1 MWGSAEVKE
10 KFVVAALVLTMA
22 TPLTEGQ
29 QAAQLPAG
37 PVPQQSI
44 PDAPKPQTPGI
55 GAVTPGRGTTST
67 STETTA
73 APTGTLPDDQFQQA
87 PVTDKLP
94 GRPEDSL
101 PDEDPGAAPDLP
113 TTPIGVEG
121 LPNGGTLRIGVN
133 YVEVPFTVKDSKG
146 RPVPGLTWRDVRVYE
161 NNVRQHIARFIVDP
175 VPMSMAVVVD
185 QSLEQHVMAT
195 VDNSLGALNA
205 AFAPYDEVAVFTY
218 NNGPREVTTFTGGTS
233 PRLIAAIDQAK
244 APGRDQYYYA
254 PGEALG
260 GPTGIKINDHAQD
273 NINPLISGGPGS
285 PTGVSTS
292 QVPREVHTLNDAIL
306 EAAKATT
313 KAGKGRR
320 RVVYVISDGKEYGS
334 VAKTKEVIK
343 YLQTNKVEVFATVV
357 GDSSLAGIGFLDR
370 IHLPLLPI
378 MRDNIL
384 PVYAN
389 ATGGQIYADYRQ
401 KAIENSF
408 AQITEAVRTQYVI
421 GYNSRESFLDSK
433 FRRIE
438 VKVMRPNLNVIAKS
452 GYYPSA
458 DDANRPAVPQKAVL
472 Q

>member
-1 MWGSAEVKE
+1 
-10 KFVVAALVLTMA
+10 MA
-22 TPLTEGQ
+22 TPWTGGQ
-29 QAAQLPAG
+29 QATPLPTG
-37 PVPQQSI
+37 PAPRQAI

-55 GAVTPGRGTTST
+55 GAVTPGQGTTST
-67 STETTA
+67 SSGTTA
-73 APTGTLPDDQFQQA
+73 TQTDALPDDQFQQA
-87 PVTDKLP
+87 PVTGALP
-94 GRPEDSL
+94 STPADSL

-113 TTPIGVEG
+113 TTPIGAEG
-121 LPNGGTLRIGVN
+121 LTNAGTLRLRVN

-146 RPVPGLTWRDVRVYE
+146 RLVPGLTWRDVRVYE
-161 NNVRQHIARFIVDP
+161 NNVRQQLRRFIVDP

-218 NNGPREVTTFTGGTS
+218 NNGPRQLTSFTGGSS
-233 PRLIAAIDQAK
+233 PRLVAAIDQAK

-254 PGEALG
+254 PGEGLG
-260 GPTGIKINDHAQD
+260 GPTGIKINGGADDH
-273 NINPLISGGPGS
+273 INPLVSGGPGS

-334 VAKTKEVIK
+334 VAKTKQVIK

-357 GDSSLAGIGFLDR
+357 GDSSLAGVGFLDR

-421 GYNSRESFLDSK
+421 GYNSRESFLDGK

-438 VKVMRPNLNVIAKS
+438 VKVMRRNLNVIAKS
-452 GYYPSA
+452 GYYPTPG
-458 DDANRPAVPQKAVL
+458 DAPPPAAPQKTAL

>member
-1 MWGSAEVKE
+1 MRE
-10 KFVVAALVLTMA
+10 KFVVAALVFTMA

-29 QAAQLPAG
+29 QGVPLPAG
-37 PVPQQSI
+37 PAPQQQAI

-55 GAVTPGRGTTST
+55 GAVTPGVGSTST
-67 STETTA
+67 SSATTA
-73 APTGTLPDDQFQQA
+73 APAETLPDDQFQQA
-87 PVTDKLP
+87 PVTGTLP
-94 GRPEDSL
+94 STPADSL

-113 TTPIGVEG
+113 ATPIGVEG
-121 LPNGGTLRIGVN
+121 LPNGGTLRLRVN

-161 NNVRQHIARFIVDP
+161 NNVRQQLRRFIVDP

-185 QSLEQHVMAT
+185 QSLEQHVMTT
-195 VDNSLGALNA
+195 VDNSLDALNA

-218 NNGPREVTTFTGGTS
+218 NNGPRELTTFTGGSS
-233 PRLIAAIDQAK
+233 PRLVAAIDRAK

-260 GPTGIKINDHAQD
+260 GPTAMKINGGADDH
-273 NINPLISGGPGS
+273 INPLTSGGPGS

-306 EAAKATT
+306 AAAQATT

-320 RVVYVISDGKEYGS
+320 RVVYVISDGREYGS
-334 VAKTKEVIK
+334 VAKTKQVIK

-357 GDSSLAGIGFLDR
+357 GDSSLAGLGFLDR

-389 ATGGQIYADYRQ
+389 ATGGQVYADFRQ
-401 KAIENSF
+401 KAIEKSF
-408 AQITEAVRTQYVI
+408 AQITEAVRNQYVI
-421 GYNSRESFLDSK
+421 GYNSRESFLDEK
-433 FRRIE
+433 FRKIE
-438 VKVMRPNLNVIAKS
+438 VKVMKPNLNVIAKS
-452 GYYPSA
+452 GYYPTPG
-458 DDANRPAVPQKAVL
+458 DGPAPVAPQKTAL

>member
-1 MWGSAEVKE
+1 MQGSSDVKE
-10 KFVVAALVLTMA
+10 KLVVAALVLTMS
-22 TPLTEGQ
+22 TPWTGGQ
-29 QAAQLPAG
+29 QATQLPAG
-37 PVPQQSI
+37 RAPQQAI

-55 GAVTPGRGTTST
+55 SAVTPGQGTTST
-67 STETTA
+67 SNAVSTPA
-73 APTGTLPDDQFQQA
+73 DTLPDDQFQPA
-87 PVTDKLP
+87 VTDKLP
-94 GRPEDSL
+94 STPTDSL

-113 TTPIGVEG
+113 ATPIGSEG
-121 LPNGGTLRIGVN
+121 LPSGGTLRLRVN

-161 NNVRQHIARFIVDP
+161 NNVRQQLRRFIVDP

-185 QSLEQHVMAT
+185 QSLDRHVMAT
-195 VDNSLGALNA
+195 VNNSLDALNA

-218 NNGPREVTTFTGGTS
+218 NNGPRELTTFTGGSS
-233 PRLIAAIDQAK
+233 PRLVAAIDQAK

-254 PGEALG
+254 PGEGLG
-260 GPTGIKINDHAQD
+260 GPTGIKINGGADDH
-273 NINPLISGGPGS
+273 INPLVSGGPGS

-334 VAKTKEVIK
+334 IAKTKQVIK

-357 GDSSLAGIGFLDR
+357 GDSSLEGIGFLDR

-389 ATGGQIYADYRQ
+389 ATGGQVYADFRQ
-401 KAIENSF
+401 KAIERSF
-408 AQITEAVRTQYVI
+408 AQITEAVRNQYVI
-421 GYNSRESFLDSK
+421 GYNSRESFLDEK
-433 FRRIE
+433 FRKIE
-438 VKVMRPNLNVIAKS
+438 VKVMKPNLNVIAKS
-452 GYYPSA
+452 GYYPSPG
-458 DDANRPAVPQKAVL
+458 DGPAPVAPQKTAL

>member
-1 MWGSAEVKE
+1 MKE

-29 QAAQLPAG
+29 QGAPLPAG
-37 PVPQQSI
+37 PAPQQQAI

-55 GAVTPGRGTTST
+55 GAVTPGRGSTST
-67 STETTA
+67 SSGTTA
-73 APTGTLPDDQFQQA
+73 APTDAVPDDQFQQA

-94 GRPEDSL
+94 STPADSL

-113 TTPIGVEG
+113 ATPIGSEG
-121 LPNGGTLRIGVN
+121 LTNAGTLQLRVN
-133 YVEVPFTVKDSKG
+133 YVEVPFTVRDSKG
-146 RPVPGLTWRDVRVYE
+146 RLVPGLTWRDVRVYE
-161 NNVRQHIARFIVDP
+161 NNERRQIRRFIVDP

-185 QSLEQHVMAT
+185 QSLEQHVMTT

-218 NNGPREVTTFTGGTS
+218 NNGPRELTTFTGGSS
-233 PRLIAAIDQAK
+233 PRLVAAIDRAK

-254 PGEALG
+254 PGEGLG
-260 GPTGIKINDHAQD
+260 GPTGIKVNGGADDH
-273 NINPLISGGPGS
+273 INPLVSGGPGS
-285 PTGVSTS
+285 PTGVSTN

-306 EAAKATT
+306 AAAEATT

-334 VAKTKEVIK
+334 IAKTKQVIK

-357 GDSSLAGIGFLDR
+357 GDSSLAGVGFLDR
-370 IHLPLLPI
+370 LHLPLLPI

-421 GYNSRESFLDSK
+421 GYNSRESFLDGK

-452 GYYPSA
+452 GYYPTPG
-458 DDANRPAVPQKAVL
+458 DGPAPVAPQKTAL

>member
-1 MWGSAEVKE
+1 MKE
-10 KFVVAALVLTMA
+10 KLVVVALVLTMA
-22 TPLTEGQ
+22 SPLTEGQ
-29 QAAQLPAG
+29 QVTQLPSSPA
-37 PVPQQSI
+37 PQQVI

-55 GAVTPGRGTTST
+55 SAVTPGQGSTST
-67 STETTA
+67 SSGTTTT
-73 APTGTLPDDQFQQA
+73 PTDAVPDDQFQQA
-87 PVTDKLP
+87 PVTGALP
-94 GRPEDSL
+94 STPADLL

-113 TTPIGVEG
+113 ATPIGSEG
-121 LPNGGTLRIGVN
+121 LPNGGTLRLRVN

-161 NNVRQHIARFIVDP
+161 NNVRRQLRRFIVDP
-175 VPMSMAVVVD
+175 VPMSMAIVVD
-185 QSLEQHVMAT
+185 QSLERHVMTT
-195 VDNSLGALNA
+195 VDNALGALNS

-218 NNGPREVTTFTGGTS
+218 NSSPTEITNFTGGNS
-233 PRLIAAIDQAK
+233 PRLIAAIDRAK
-244 APGRDQYYYA
+244 SPGRDQYYYA
-254 PGEALG
+254 PGEGLG
-260 GPTGIKINDHAQD
+260 GPTGIKINGGADDH
-273 NINPLISGGPGS
+273 INPLTAGGPGS
-285 PTGVSTS
+285 PTGVSTN

-334 VAKTKEVIK
+334 VAKTKQVIK

-389 ATGGQIYADYRQ
+389 ATGGQVYADYRQ

-408 AQITEAVRTQYVI
+408 AQITEAVRNQYVI
-421 GYNSRESFLDSK
+421 GYNSRESFLDEK
-433 FRRIE
+433 FRKIE

-452 GYYPSA
+452 GYYPTPG
-458 DDANRPAVPQKAVL
+458 DAPAPVTPQKTAL

>member
-1 MWGSAEVKE
+1 MKE

-22 TPLTEGQ
+22 TPLTGGQLEGQ

-37 PVPQQSI
+37 PAPQQSI

-55 GAVTPGRGTTST
+55 GLVTPGQGTSST
-67 STETTA
+67 SSGTTA
-73 APTGTLPDDQFQQA
+73 APAESLPDDQFQPA
-87 PVTDKLP
+87 RTDKLP
-94 GRPEDSL
+94 STPADSL

-113 TTPIGVEG
+113 ATPIGMEG
-121 LPNGGTLRIGVN
+121 LANAGTLRIGVN

-146 RPVPGLTWRDVRVYE
+146 QPVPGLTWRDVRVFE
-161 NNVRQHIARFIVDP
+161 NNGRQHIVRFIVDP

-185 QSLEQHVMAT
+185 QSLDYHVMTT
-195 VDNSLGALNA
+195 VDNALGALNA

-218 NNGPREVTTFTGGTS
+218 NNGPRELTTFTGGSS
-233 PRLIAAIDQAK
+233 PRLIAAIDRAK

-254 PGEALG
+254 PGEGLG
-260 GPTGIKINDHAQD
+260 GPTGIQINSHAQD
-273 NINPLISGGPGS
+273 DLTPLTAGGGSAPGGISAN
-285 PTGVSTS
+285 
-292 QVPREVHTLNDAIL
+292 QVPRETHTLNDAIL
-306 EAAKATT
+306 AAAKATT

-320 RVVYVISDGKEYGS
+320 RVVYVISDGKESGS
-334 VAKTKEVIK
+334 IAKTKEVIK

-357 GDSSLAGIGFLDR
+357 GSSSLAGIGFLDKV
-370 IHLPLLPI
+370 HLPLLPI

-389 ATGGQIYADYRQ
+389 ATGGQVYADFRQ

-408 AQITEAVRTQYVI
+408 AQITEAVRNQYVI
-421 GYNSRESFLDSK
+421 GYNSRESFLDGK
-433 FRRIE
+433 FRKIE

-452 GYYPSA
+452 GYYPTPG
-458 DDANRPAVPQKAVL
+458 DGPAPVAPQKTAL

>member
-1 MWGSAEVKE
+1 MKE
-10 KFVVAALVLTMA
+10 KFVVAALVLSMA

-29 QAAQLPAG
+29 QTAQLPAS
-37 PVPQQSI
+37 PAPQQAI

-55 GAVTPGRGTTST
+55 GVVTPGVGTTST
-67 STETTA
+67 STAVTA
-73 APTGTLPDDQFQQA
+73 PAETLPDDQFQQP

-94 GRPEDSL
+94 STPADSL

-113 TTPIGVEG
+113 ATPIGGEG
-121 LPNGGTLRIGVN
+121 LPNGGTLRLRVN
-133 YVEVPFTVKDSKG
+133 YVEVPFTVKDTKG

-161 NNVRQHIARFIVDP
+161 NNERRQLRRFIVDP

-185 QSLEQHVMAT
+185 QSLDRHVMAT

-218 NNGPREVTTFTGGTS
+218 NNGPTELTTFTGGSS
-233 PRLIAAIDQAK
+233 PRLVAAIDRAK

-254 PGEALG
+254 PGEGLG
-260 GPTGIKINDHAQD
+260 GPTGIKINGGADDH
-273 NINPLISGGPGS
+273 INPLTSGGPGS
-285 PTGVSTS
+285 PTGVSTN

-306 EAAKATT
+306 AAAKATT
-313 KAGKGRR
+313 KAGPGRR

-334 VAKTKEVIK
+334 VAKTKEVVK

-357 GDSSLAGIGFLDR
+357 GDSSLAGVGFLDKL
-370 IHLPLLPI
+370 HLPLLPI

-389 ATGGQIYADYRQ
+389 ATGGQVYADYRQ

-408 AQITEAVRTQYVI
+408 AQITEAVRNQYVI
-421 GYNSRESFLDSK
+421 GYNSRESFLDGK
-433 FRRIE
+433 FRRVE

-452 GYYPSA
+452 GYYPTPG
-458 DDANRPAVPQKAVL
+458 DAPPPLAPQKTAL